1 MRNELTLLALVA
13 LAALTLYSLK
23 AERGQSDLGFEM
35 WKLKFH
41 KRYSPQEEAYR
52 LKVWL
57 SNRDYIETHNR
68 RYEAG
73 LESYSL
79 KMNHFGD
86 LPLEEFKAIYLTK
99 KSS

>member
-23 AERGQSDLGFEM
+23 AERAQSDLGFEM

-86 LPLEEFKAIYLTK
+86 LPL
-99 KSS
+99 